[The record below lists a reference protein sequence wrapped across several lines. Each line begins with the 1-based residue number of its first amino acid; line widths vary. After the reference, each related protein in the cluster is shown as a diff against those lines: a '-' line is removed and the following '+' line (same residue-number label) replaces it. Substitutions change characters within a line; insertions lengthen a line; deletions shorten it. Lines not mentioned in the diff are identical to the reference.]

1 MVKVARSTS
10 VTAKRLARQQPGD
23 DLERSAAFG
32 PAPSERVETSLH
44 QRGETVS
51 DACGLHLSG
60 LGVGGLGDTRA
71 PSAARRSRCAIGPA
85 QTRIRE

>member
-60 LGVGGLGDTRA
+60 LGVGGLGDTRGWETL
-71 PSAARRSRCAIGPA
+71 GP
-85 QTRIRE
+85 